1 MELFV
6 IDTDQYSGNFERN
19 MCAFLT
25 GVVGDCCVGT
35 EMTGNYPEVEGVLQ
49 QPDDHGTMRPCSTYE
64 TPGYYNNGLGF
75 NFKAGQ
81 EDEALEKYK
90 SYVREDEAKWI
101 EIEEGHRGKNVYTW
115 TDEAIDNSIARR
127 RKAIAEAE
135 AKTELFKYPASQ
147 SVVIYFEDG
156 ALTLEIIDELKA
168 RAIEYVKTYSIS
180 RWNKTRIT
188 IEGFRHI
195 RKEVKIIETSNYV

>member
-25 GVVGDCCVGT
+25 GIVGDCGVGS
-35 EMTGNYPEVEGVLQ
+35 EKANNYPEVEGVLQ
-49 QPDDHGTMRPCSTYE
+49 QPNEHGTMRPCAIYE

-75 NFKAGQ
+75 QFKAGQ
-81 EDEALEKYK
+81 EAEALEKYK
-90 SYVREDEAKWI
+90 AYVREDEAKWA
-101 EIEEGHRGKNVYTW
+101 EIEEGHRGNNVPTW

-127 RKAIAEAE
+127 KIKIAETE
-135 AKTELFKYPASQ
+135 KKTKVFKYPAYQ
-147 SVVIYFEDG
+147 SVVIYFENG
-156 ALTLEIIDELKA
+156 VLTPELIDTLKA
-168 RAIEYVKTYSIS
+168 RAVEYVKTYSIS
-180 RWNKTRIT
+180 KWNKTKIA

-195 RKEVKIIETSNYV
+195 STEVKTTEISRSV